1 MKLTLLPLQND
12 DVIRVRCEG
21 PISLRELGSGATDP
35 IQTLLGPHCYSHK
48 VLLSLERTQ
57 TIDTSGIAW
66 LMRSAHGFGQARGAF
81 VLYAVPPTVTDVLD
95 FLRLTALLR
104 IAANEPA
111 AREMALGLSDGKNN
125 GPGGSPLGSSVPM
138 PG

>member
-12 DVIRVRCEG
+12 DVIRVRCDSSV
-21 PISLRELGSGATDP
+21 SLRELGPGSADP
-35 IQTLLGPHCYSHK
+35 LQTLLGPHCYSHK

-66 LMRSAHGFGQARGAF
+66 LMRASSRFGQSRGAF

-95 FLRLTALLR
+95 FLRLTAMLR

-111 AREMALGLSDGKNN
+111 AREMALGLAEGRQN
-125 GPGGSPLGSSVPM
+125 GPGGNPVGGTLPLPT
-138 PG
+138 

>member
-21 PISLRELGSGATDP
+21 PVSLRELGSGAADP
-35 IQTLLGPHCYSHK
+35 LQTLLGPHCYGHK

-57 TIDTSGIAW
+57 NIDTSGIAW
-66 LMRSAHGFGQARGAF
+66 LMRCSHRFGQSRGAL
-81 VLYAVPPTVTDVLD
+81 VLYQVPPTVTDILD
-95 FLRLTALLR
+95 FLRLSALLR
-104 IAANEPA
+104 IAATEPA
-111 AREMALGLSDGKNN
+111 AREMALGLADAKQN
-125 GPGGSPLGSSVPM
+125 GPGNNPLGSSMPM

>member
-21 PISLRELGSGATDP
+21 PVSLRELGSGTADP
-35 IQTLLGPHCYSHK
+35 LQTLLGPHCYSHK

-57 TIDTSGIAW
+57 SIDTSGIAW
-66 LMRSAHGFGQARGAF
+66 LMRSSHHFGQSRGAF
-81 VLYAVPPTVTDVLD
+81 VIYGVPPTVTDILD
-95 FLRLTALLR
+95 FLRLSALLR
-104 IAANEPA
+104 IAPNEPV
-111 AREMALGLSDGKNN
+111 AREMALGLADAKQN
-125 GPGGSPLGSSVPM
+125 GPGGSPLGSSVPL